1 MNDDSVD
8 LGSEVRVLKDEVSDL
23 KIRIVELE
31 NIIKNIC
38 VVADDNSI
46 YEPDSDFIGGPEF
59 GRTNT

>member
-46 YEPDSDFIGGPEF
+46 YEPDSDFIGGLEF